1 MTDHRQIRLT
11 YHVVNTTISVM
22 ELDTRSAALQLGV
35 SQRQIQRLARSGRVN
50 SRSIA
55 GRKVVAG
62 RSLVAATRSR
72 GFGRRWDDRTVAA
85 AIELLDSD
93 TTTQIVSSQR
103 SRLRA
108 RLREISMQDLAY
120 QVLADRASLWRET
133 RSSSRSKE
141 WADELTSTGDRLEI
155 RVESDAAKFARQE
168 RLLED
173 LDGDILL
180 IELDTK
186 ANRVVE
192 DIALYA
198 FGDTRTSSVAA
209 QRIRARREKLQV
221 KKASANKVTLP

>member
-1 MTDHRQIRLT
+1 MTDHRYYRLT
-11 YHVVNTTISVM
+11 YYVVDATIYVM

-35 SQRQIQRLARSGRVN
+35 SQRQIQRLARSGRVS
-50 SRSIA
+50 SRTVA

-72 GFGRRWDDRTVAA
+72 AFGRRWSDRTVAA
-85 AIELLDSD
+85 AVELLESG
-93 TTTQIVSSQR
+93 TTAQVVDSQR

-108 RLREISMQDLAY
+108 RVREISMQDLAY
-120 QVLADRASLWRET
+120 QVLAGRAGLWRGT
-133 RSSSRSKE
+133 RSSSRSNN
-141 WADELTSTGDRLEI
+141 WADDLTSTGDRLEI
-155 RVESDAAKFARQE
+155 RVESDTAKFAREE

-186 ANRVVE
+186 TNRVVE

-198 FGDTRTSSVAA
+198 FGDSRTSSAAA
-209 QRIRARREKLQV
+209 QRIRARQEKLQV